1 MDSREPLWQKTNISF
16 YKTAW
21 DADNIHVEGVAF

>member
-21 DADNIHVEGVAF
+21 DADNIQGVAF